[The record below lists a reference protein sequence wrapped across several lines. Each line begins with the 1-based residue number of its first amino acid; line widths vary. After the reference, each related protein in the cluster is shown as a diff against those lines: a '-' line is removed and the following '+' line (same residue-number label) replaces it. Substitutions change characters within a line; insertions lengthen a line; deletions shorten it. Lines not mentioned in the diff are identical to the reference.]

1 MTGLDLIIYI
11 LEHDLEDKPIAE
23 NGRFLDFM
31 TAAEVAKEKG
41 VGVATIWVWIAQG
54 KMDGIIIGDSVYIP
68 AGSVS

>member
-11 LEHDLEDKPIAE
+11 LENDLEDKPISE

-31 TAAEVAKEKG
+31 TAAEAAQKKG

-54 KMDGIIIGDSVYIP
+54 KIDGVIIGDSVYIP